1 MLGLLQN
8 EGAWHSSFQSM
19 FLEIVLLDY
28 AQPGRA
34 ERNGREKKI
43 MVHTPMGI
51 WKEGW
56 DYKQGLLASS
66 TEPLPHLE
74 PDSKGGARPRDF
86 TLCPPRS

>member
-19 FLEIVLLDY
+19 FLEIVVPDY

-34 ERNGREKKI
+34 RRNGREEKI
-43 MVHTPMGI
+43 MVHTPM
-51 WKEGW
+51 GW

-66 TEPLPHLE
+66 TEPLPHPE